1 MRRAVVVTLVLTTSA
16 IRAVSAQD
24 LPDPPA
30 VSSAS
35 WRPYLLG
42 TQINVI
48 WQDLRPFRSPYDG
61 PNSLQSSGD
70 SKISHAYG
78 VYGGI
83 DVGHGLQGYLDVEM
97 IRGKGISRVV
107 GLAGPTNGDVLR
119 QGTTDLG
126 SGPYVARAFVRY
138 TIPFSSRERDTLER
152 APDQIPAIVSAS
164 RLEFLAG
171 KLALSDMF
179 DLNRYANSTRQQ
191 FMNWSLFQNTAWDF
205 AADTRGYSN
214 GVAVAWIHPVWSV
227 RAGSFQM
234 PRVANGNVFD
244 SDLRRARGD
253 QIELTLTAPRTQTT
267 ARILGYL
274 NHARMG
280 SYAEALAVGRSLAQP
295 PDIAA
300 NDRPGRTKYGLG
312 VNVEQPLID
321 DGETG
326 LFARFGWN
334 DGRNESFAFTEV
346 DRHLS
351 IGGQLAGNHWGRTN
365 DRIGLGAVREGIV
378 TLHRDYLSA
387 GGLGFLLGDGRLNY
401 GFEQIIEGYYRLQSG
416 PYLQLTSDVQHIRN
430 PGYNRGRGPATVL
443 SLRVNLRY

>member
-1 MRRAVVVTLVLTTSA
+1 MVVTLVLTTGA
-16 IRAVSAQD
+16 IRAVGAQD
-24 LPDPPA
+24 LAGPPA
-30 VSSAS
+30 ASSAS

-48 WQDLRPFRSPYDG
+48 WQDLRPFRSPYEG
-61 PNSLQSSGD
+61 PNSLQSRGD

-119 QGTTDLG
+119 QGTADLG

-152 APDQIPAIVSAS
+152 GPDQIPAILSAS

-171 KLALSDMF
+171 KLALGDMF

-191 FMNWSLFQNTAWDF
+191 FMNWSFFQNTAWDF

-214 GVAVAWIHPVWSV
+214 GVAVAWIHPAWSV

-234 PRVANGNVFD
+234 PRAANGNVFD

-253 QIELTLTAPRTQTT
+253 QIEFTLTAPRTQTA

-280 SYAEALAVGRSLAQP
+280 SYAEALAVGRAQGQP

-300 NDRPGRTKYGLG
+300 NDLPGRAKYGFG
-312 VNVEQPLID
+312 VNVEQPLSD

-326 LFARFGWN
+326 LFARFGWS

-351 IGGQLAGNHWGRTN
+351 MGGQLAGHHWGRTN

-401 GFEQIIEGYYRLQSG
+401 GSEQVVEAYYRLQAG

-430 PGYNRGRGPATVL
+430 PGYNRDRGPATVL